1 MKQSIDAQIRCE
13 ISNNPESYEGY
24 LKLADYYFDTN
35 MQLAYLCLENALFY
49 CDNQEV
55 SDSIAD
61 TLGELITAGVYVR
74 PASFIILS
82 YNNLEFTK
90 LCLESIRRTVPQSAR
105 DIIIVDNASTDGSV
119 EYLKEQQDIKLI
131 CNDRNEGFPK
141 GCNQGIEASDP
152 NTDIFLLNNDTIML
166 PNSLFWLRMGLY
178 SDASYASAGAMS
190 NHKTNQ
196 QWEEESQKFDLS
208 TSEGF
213 DGIYE
218 YGMSVNLPMDNPYEE
233 KIYLIGFALLIK
245 REAVNSIGILDES
258 FTPGNFEDVDYGIR
272 VLKAGMKN
280 VLCHNS
286 FIIHFGATSFNK
298 DRHAYLELLHTNR
311 MKLKDKWGFDIEYY
325 KNARMDLIGTIK
337 ESPDRALNVL
347 ELGCGLGATAAKIKY
362 LYPNSQVYGVDICDE
377 VIEIANSFAEVQQ
390 ADVENFDW
398 PWQENFFDYVV
409 MGDVLEH
416 LRYPDRIL
424 QKLHKLVKNGGHI
437 ILSMPNVM
445 HYSVMIPLLTEGIFP
460 YASEG
465 ILDTTHL
472 KMYTKKEIEKLID
485 SAGFEVEGIMY
496 SKPIEPNEAQQ
507 AIIDKLVGLM
517 NEKDETQFLAYQ
529 YMYKARRID

>member
-245 REAVNSIGILDES
+245 REAINSIGILDER

-325 KNARMDLIGTIK
+325 KNARMDLINHINEPREK
-337 ESPDRALNVL
+337 ELKVL
-347 ELGCGLGATAAKIKY
+347 ELGCGLGASAAKIKY
-362 LYPNSQVYGVDICDE
+362 LYPNSEIYGLDICDE
-377 VIEIANSFAEVQQ
+377 VIEIANSFAKVEQT
-390 ADVENFDW
+390 DVEIYEW
-398 PWQENFFDYVV
+398 PWEDEFFDYVV

-416 LRYPDRIL
+416 LRYPDVVL
-424 QKLHKLVKNGGHI
+424 KKLHRMVKKGGHI

-445 HYSVMIPLLTEGIFP
+445 HYSVMIPLITESKFP
-460 YASEG
+460 YRSEG

-472 KMYTKKEIEKLID
+472 KMYTRYEIEKLI
-485 SAGFEVEGIMY
+485 VESGYTVELGAFSM
-496 SKPIEPNEAQQ
+496 PITPTPEEEK
-507 AIIDKLVGLM
+507 IIDVFVSLM
-517 NEKDETQFLAYQ
+517 KEKDKNQYLAYQ
-529 YMYKARRID
+529 YMFKAMQI